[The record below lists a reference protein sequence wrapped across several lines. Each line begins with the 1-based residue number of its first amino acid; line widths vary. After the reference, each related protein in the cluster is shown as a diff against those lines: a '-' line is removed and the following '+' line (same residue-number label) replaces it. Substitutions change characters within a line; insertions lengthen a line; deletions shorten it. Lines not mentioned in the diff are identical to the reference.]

1 MKAKHIIWI
10 ITALIAVVAM
20 AAGIAVLIDKYFGDR
35 MARHEYIECDSEDE
49 IEEIA

>member
-10 ITALIAVVAM
+10 ITALVAVVAL
-20 AAGIAVLIDKYFGDR
+20 AAGVAVIIDKYFGDR
-35 MARHEYIECDSEDE
+35 MAKHEYIECDSEEE